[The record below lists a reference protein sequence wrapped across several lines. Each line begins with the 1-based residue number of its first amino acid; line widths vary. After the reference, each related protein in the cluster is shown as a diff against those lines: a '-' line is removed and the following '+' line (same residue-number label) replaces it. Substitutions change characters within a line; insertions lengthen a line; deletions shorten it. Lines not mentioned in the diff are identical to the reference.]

1 MQFSIME
8 YITIA
13 ILQDIY
19 NYLFIKL
26 YIVPLI
32 YLQFSKNSRIFFFF
46 FFFLKI
52 ENGSTLYLF
61 NGRKNRGEI
70 RMLFTLRYF
79 LVCELRERGE
89 KTSTTALIKNIF
101 VGFFVSTPPFSPLPL
116 S

>member
-13 ILQDIY
+13 ILRDIY

-46 FFFLKI
+46 FF
-52 ENGSTLYLF
+52 SQD
-61 NGRKNRGEI
+61 RKWFDTVFI
-70 RMLFTLRYF
+70 
-79 LVCELRERGE
+79 
-89 KTSTTALIKNIF
+89 
-101 VGFFVSTPPFSPLPL
+101 
-116 S
+116 

>member
-13 ILQDIY
+13 ILRDIY

-46 FFFLKI
+46 FFFSRSKMVRHYI
-52 ENGSTLYLF
+52 YLM
-61 NGRKNRGEI
+61 E
-70 RMLFTLRYF
+70 
-79 LVCELRERGE
+79 ERIVVRFE
-89 KTSTTALIKNIF
+89 CS
-101 VGFFVSTPPFSPLPL
+101 PFDTF
-116 S
+116 

>member
-13 ILQDIY
+13 ILRDIY

-32 YLQFSKNSRIFFFF
+32 YLQFSKNSRNDIFLFF

-61 NGRKNRGEI
+61 NN
-70 RMLFTLRYF
+70 
-79 LVCELRERGE
+79 
-89 KTSTTALIKNIF
+89 IKRIVVRF
-101 VGFFVSTPPFSPLPL
+101 ECSPFDTF
-116 S
+116 

>member
-13 ILQDIY
+13 ILRDIY

-32 YLQFSKNSRIFFFF
+32 YLQFSKNSRNDI

-61 NGRKNRGEI
+61 NN
-70 RMLFTLRYF
+70 
-79 LVCELRERGE
+79 
-89 KTSTTALIKNIF
+89 IKRIVVRF
-101 VGFFVSTPPFSPLPL
+101 ECSPFDTF
-116 S
+116 

>member
-8 YITIA
+8 YVTIA
-13 ILQDIY
+13 ILRDIY

-46 FFFLKI
+46 FFLKI

-61 NGRKNRGEI
+61 NN
-70 RMLFTLRYF
+70 
-79 LVCELRERGE
+79 
-89 KTSTTALIKNIF
+89 IKRIVVRF
-101 VGFFVSTPPFSPLPL
+101 ECSPFDTF
-116 S
+116 

>member
-8 YITIA
+8 YVTIVMLEYVT
-13 ILQDIY
+13 ILRDIY

-32 YLQFSKNSRIFFFF
+32 YLQFSKNSRNDIFLF

-61 NGRKNRGEI
+61 NN
-70 RMLFTLRYF
+70 
-79 LVCELRERGE
+79 
-89 KTSTTALIKNIF
+89 IKRIVVRF
-101 VGFFVSTPPFSPLPL
+101 ECSPFDTF
-116 S
+116 

>member
-13 ILQDIY
+13 ILRDIY

-32 YLQFSKNSRIFFFF
+32 YLQFSKNSRNDIFLF

-61 NGRKNRGEI
+61 NN
-70 RMLFTLRYF
+70 
-79 LVCELRERGE
+79 
-89 KTSTTALIKNIF
+89 IKRIVVRF
-101 VGFFVSTPPFSPLPL
+101 ECSPFDTF
-116 S
+116 

>member
-13 ILQDIY
+13 ILRDIY

-32 YLQFSKNSRIFFFF
+32 YLQFSKNSRNDI

-52 ENGSTLYLF
+52 ENCSTLYLF
-61 NGRKNRGEI
+61 NN
-70 RMLFTLRYF
+70 
-79 LVCELRERGE
+79 
-89 KTSTTALIKNIF
+89 IKRIVVRF
-101 VGFFVSTPPFSPLPL
+101 ECSPFDTF
-116 S
+116 

>member
-13 ILQDIY
+13 ILRDIY

-46 FFFLKI
+46 FFPQD
-52 ENGSTLYLF
+52 
-61 NGRKNRGEI
+61 RKWFDTVFI
-70 RMLFTLRYF
+70 
-79 LVCELRERGE
+79 
-89 KTSTTALIKNIF
+89 
-101 VGFFVSTPPFSPLPL
+101 
-116 S
+116 